1 MVEAQHVVCRHCLAT
16 NRVPVTRL
24 VDDPV
29 CGRCGKA
36 LLDGDTAML
45 TDATFDLYTGKTE
58 LPVVVDFWATWCGPC
73 VSMAPHFARAAA
85 ELKGSV
91 VFAKVDTDANPLVS
105 QRFGVRSIPTIL
117 RLVNGRETARMSGA
131 ISANAIVSFAR

>member
-16 NRVPVTRL
+16 NRVPAARL

-29 CGRCGKA
+29 CGRCSKA
-36 LLDGDTAML
+36 LLDGETATL
-45 TDATFDLYTGKTE
+45 TDATFDLYTGKME
-58 LPVVVDFWATWCGPC
+58 LPVIVDFWATWCGPC
-73 VSMAPHFARAAA
+73 VSMAPHFMRAAA
-85 ELKGSV
+85 ELKGRV

-105 QRFGVRSIPTIL
+105 QRFGVRSIPTIV

>member
-16 NRVPVTRL
+16 NRVPAARL

-29 CGRCGKA
+29 CGRYSKA
-36 LLDGDTAML
+36 LLDGETATL
-45 TDATFDLYTGKTE
+45 TDATFDLYTGKME
-58 LPVVVDFWATWCGPC
+58 LP
-73 VSMAPHFARAAA
+73 
-85 ELKGSV
+85 
-91 VFAKVDTDANPLVS
+91 
-105 QRFGVRSIPTIL
+105 IPTIV